1 MHCNPHQP
9 SPLNQPA
16 VLLGRVNLQRPTRR
30 AVKPAVQHVVWF
42 AGLRGGIAFA
52 LGLAAMT
59 DFGCRVPTCLCIIK
73 QELPDGQ
80 STYGFGGELECSEE
94 SYSPWK
100 TVEVEGWADLG
111 LLEGKNNYCGPTL
124 FNKIA
129 AGERRRLQE
138 ECTDT
143 REWTSTGGQGCRQIE
158 RNLESCALVSE
169 AGVTAAEACC
179 DRLASV
185 SCPAPRGGGGGES
198 RPGEG
203 GRGGEGAEGGLLAEI
218 KEKCLC
224 TKCEGEEAE
233 YNAAEDKCEKPK
245 ECSDEEPCSE
255 GDCVAGPHGAFCAV
269 DKVESEQVPCL
280 NIEWEGK
287 EECDCPAGYTGA
299 GQAILT
305 ITLICVC
312 YCVLVLGGAAY
323 GGTPAMLL
331 RLASFCFCCRSILA
345 GCVQS

>member
-52 LGLAAMT
+52 LGLAAMS

-185 SCPAPRGGGGGES
+185 SCPAPRGGGGES

-203 GRGGEGAEGGLLAEI
+203 GRGGEGAEGGLLAEV
-218 KEKCLC
+218 KEKCMC

-233 YNAAEDKCEKPK
+233 YNAAEDRCEKAK
-245 ECSDEEPCSE
+245 ECSAEEPCAE
-255 GDCVAGPHGAFCAV
+255 GECVTGAHGRGQCAV
-269 DKVESEQVPCL
+269 DKVESEQV
-280 NIEWEGK
+280 
-287 EECDCPAGYTGA
+287 
-299 GQAILT
+299 
-305 ITLICVC
+305 
-312 YCVLVLGGAAY
+312 
-323 GGTPAMLL
+323 
-331 RLASFCFCCRSILA
+331 RLKIRRIVANSRGFRPIWGNFD
-345 GCVQS
+345 